1 MGTRVTPVAG
11 SFEWIRNTSD
21 TELERN
27 ITELT
32 LGIMNAEQLLT
43 EFLTERD
50 RRAAT
55 R

>member
-1 MGTRVTPVAG
+1 MGTRVTPA
-11 SFEWIRNTSD
+11 EPIAWIRNTSD

-32 LGIMNAEQLLT
+32 LQILNAEELLT

-50 RRAAT
+50 RRAAE